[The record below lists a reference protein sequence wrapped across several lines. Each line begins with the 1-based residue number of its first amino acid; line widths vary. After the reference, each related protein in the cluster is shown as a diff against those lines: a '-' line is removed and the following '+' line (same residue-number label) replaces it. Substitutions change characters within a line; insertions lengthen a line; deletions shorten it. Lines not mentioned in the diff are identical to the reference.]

1 MDFNELIAGFAARYN
16 VEGLAVED
24 GSAAIEVDGIA
35 VLLAAANGV
44 VLATSEIGEPPP
56 DGAAAFADLLLEANL
71 ESDAFFAKSKES
83 GRYMLALRLPLA
95 ALDAEAF
102 DAAFEAFVNR
112 AEAWRKLLANYRP
125 AAAVAAKAEAADA
138 AAIGAGS
145 FLKV

>member
-1 MDFNELIAGFAARYN
+1 M
-16 VEGLAVED
+16 
-24 GSAAIEVDGIA
+24 DGIA

-44 VLATSEIGEPPP
+44 VLASSEIGEPPP

-112 AEAWRKLLANYRP
+112 AEAWRKLLADYRP
-125 AAAVAAKAEAADA
+125 AAAVAAKAEAAA
-138 AAIGAGS
+138 AAASGAGG

>member
-1 MDFNELIAGFAARYN
+1 MEFNELIAGFAARYN

-24 GSAAIEVDGIA
+24 GAAAIEADGIA

-56 DGAAAFADLLLEANL
+56 DGASAFADLLLEANL
-71 ESDAFFAKSKES
+71 DSDAFFAKSKES
-83 GRYMLALRLPLA
+83 GRYLLGLRLPLA

-102 DAAFEAFVNR
+102 DAAFEAFVSR

-125 AAAVAAKAEAADA
+125 AAADAAKAEAADA
-138 AAIGAGS
+138 AAIAVGG